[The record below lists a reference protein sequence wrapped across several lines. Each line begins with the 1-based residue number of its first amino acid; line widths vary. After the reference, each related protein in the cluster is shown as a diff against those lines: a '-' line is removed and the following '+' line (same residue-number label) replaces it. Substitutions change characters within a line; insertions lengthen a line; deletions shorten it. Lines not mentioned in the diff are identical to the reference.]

1 MNFKED
7 ARPLAMCFLVMA
19 LIVAAMLEAVGYPVA
34 DWFRYFAISVIGEW
48 FVERGVR
55 KSIGKE

>member
-1 MNFKED
+1 MTFKDD
-7 ARPLAMCFLVMA
+7 ARPLAMCFLVIG
-19 LIVAAMLEAVGYPVA
+19 LIVAAVLDAIGYPISE
-34 DWFRYFAISVIGEW
+34 WFRNFAIAIVGEW